1 MPYSLEPWPTLTEK
15 IPPSTFGQKGTEFE
29 FTTDM
34 LGMKERAKE
43 LEQRVK
49 SMSGKVDRN
58 AISKLEKD
66 GKQEASAK
74 SMLAQV
80 LKDKEKIEETIKELD
95 RCKREA
101 LEKTW
106 EKVNGYVYLAG
117 QFLIVF
123 NPSDIDSDFGAIFA
137 ELLPGNFAKLQP
149 PEGQDLTQG
158 LEVKVRLGN
167 VWKQSLTELSGGQR

>member
-1 MPYSLEPWPTLTEK
+1 V
-15 IPPSTFGQKGTEFE
+15 
-29 FTTDM
+29 
-34 LGMKERAKE
+34 KERAKE

-66 GKQEASAK
+66 EKQEASAK
-74 SMLAQV
+74 SMLGQV

-106 EKVNGYVYLAG
+106 EKVNGYNCLAC
-117 QFLIVF
+117 QLSAVF
-123 NPSDIDSDFGAIFA
+123 NPHRQRLWRYFRRAA
-137 ELLPGNFAKLQP
+137 AWELCEAAATRRPGPDPGPGGQSAPGQRVEAKL
-149 PEGQDLTQG
+149 D
-158 LEVKVRLGN
+158 RA
-167 VWKQSLTELSGGQR
+167 

>member
-1 MPYSLEPWPTLTEK
+1 
-15 IPPSTFGQKGTEFE
+15 
-29 FTTDM
+29 M
-34 LGMKERAKE
+34 LGVKERAKE
-43 LEQRVK
+43 LEKRVK

-66 GKQEASAK
+66 EKQEASAK

-106 EKVNGYVYLAG
+106 EKVNGCVCLPC
-117 QFLIVF
+117 QFLKVF
-123 NPSDIDSDFGAIFA
+123 NCCGVT
-137 ELLPGNFAKLQP
+137 ETL
-149 PEGQDLTQG
+149 G
-158 LEVKVRLGN
+158 LFSLSFCLGILRSCSHQ
-167 VWKQSLTELSGGQR
+167 KART

>member
-1 MPYSLEPWPTLTEK
+1 MLSLPEPRFALTARFTR
-15 IPPSTFGQKGTEFE
+15 STFGKKGTEFE

-34 LGMKERAKE
+34 LGVKEKAKE

-66 GKQEASAK
+66 EKQEASAK

-106 EKVNGYVYLAG
+106 EKVNGCVH
-117 QFLIVF
+117 
-123 NPSDIDSDFGAIFA
+123 
-137 ELLPGNFAKLQP
+137 
-149 PEGQDLTQG
+149 LTC
-158 LEVKVRLGN
+158 RLFFS
-167 VWKQSLTELSGGQR
+167 V

>member
-1 MPYSLEPWPTLTEK
+1 
-15 IPPSTFGQKGTEFE
+15 
-29 FTTDM
+29 M

-66 GKQEASAK
+66 EKQEASAK

-106 EKVNGYVYLAG
+106 EKVNGCVYLLRQFFNVRFIRLRQRLWCHLCRTAAWELCEVATTGRSRPNPGPGG
-117 QFLIVF
+117 QSAPGQCLE
-123 NPSDIDSDFGAIFA
+123 A
-137 ELLPGNFAKLQP
+137 EL
-149 PEGQDLTQG
+149 DRT
-158 LEVKVRLGN
+158 
-167 VWKQSLTELSGGQR
+167 

>member
-1 MPYSLEPWPTLTEK
+1 MPSGFKPWFTLTRRVFL
-15 IPPSTFGQKGTEFE
+15 STFGKKGTEFE

-34 LGMKERAKE
+34 LGMKEKAKE

-66 GKQEASAK
+66 EKQEASAK

-106 EKVNGYVYLAG
+106 EKVNGYVC
-117 QFLIVF
+117 ITRRVF
-123 NPSDIDSDFGAIFA
+123 S
-137 ELLPGNFAKLQP
+137 
-149 PEGQDLTQG
+149 
-158 LEVKVRLGN
+158 VRSILC
-167 VWKQSLTELSGGQR
+167 WQ

>member
-1 MPYSLEPWPTLTEK
+1 
-15 IPPSTFGQKGTEFE
+15 
-29 FTTDM
+29 M

-66 GKQEASAK
+66 EKQEGSAK

-101 LEKTW
+101 LENTW
-106 EKVNGYVYLAG
+106 EKVNGCVCIIR
-117 QFLIVF
+117 QVF
-123 NPSDIDSDFGAIFA
+123 S
-137 ELLPGNFAKLQP
+137 
-149 PEGQDLTQG
+149 
-158 LEVKVRLGN
+158 VRFIL
-167 VWKQSLTELSGGQR
+167 R

>member
-1 MPYSLEPWPTLTEK
+1 
-15 IPPSTFGQKGTEFE
+15 
-29 FTTDM
+29 M
-34 LGMKERAKE
+34 LGMKGKAQE

-66 GKQEASAK
+66 EKQEASAK

-106 EKVNGYVYLAG
+106 EKVNGYVRLVFEFFN
-117 QFLIVF
+117 FLIITVTSA
-123 NPSDIDSDFGAIFA
+123 PS
-137 ELLPGNFAKLQP
+137 LLSCCLGTLQSFSH
-149 PEGQDLTQG
+149 Q
-158 LEVKVRLGN
+158 KARI
-167 VWKQSLTELSGGQR
+167 

>member
-1 MPYSLEPWPTLTEK
+1 MLTVRFTR
-15 IPPSTFGQKGTEFE
+15 STFGKKGTEFE

-34 LGMKERAKE
+34 LGMKEKAKE

-66 GKQEASAK
+66 EKQEASAK
-74 SMLAQV
+74 SMLDQV

-106 EKVNGYVYLAG
+106 EKVNGCVYLTCRLLKKK
-117 QFLIVF
+117 FLIHATLTVTLVLY
-123 NPSDIDSDFGAIFA
+123 
-137 ELLPGNFAKLQP
+137 LLSCCLGTLRSCSHRKAK
-149 PEGQDLTQG
+149 T
-158 LEVKVRLGN
+158 
-167 VWKQSLTELSGGQR
+167 